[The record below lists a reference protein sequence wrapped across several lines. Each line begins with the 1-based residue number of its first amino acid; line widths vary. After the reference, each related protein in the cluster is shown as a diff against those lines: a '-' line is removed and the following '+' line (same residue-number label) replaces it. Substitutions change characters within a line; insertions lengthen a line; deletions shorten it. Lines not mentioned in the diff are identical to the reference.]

1 MVEHRGLGNLMHWSS
16 QLCGERARGTLLQ
29 KAPFS
34 FDGSV
39 WELFWPLV
47 TGMRL
52 LLARP
57 DGQRD
62 PLYLAQ
68 LVREEQVSMIKFVPA
83 MLLQFLQLEEA
94 GQCHSLTDV
103 FCGGG
108 ELTEAIARL
117 FRQRL
122 PGARL
127 HNVYGPTEATVDSS
141 AWTLEPGAAVPP
153 VQLPIG
159 KAITNTRLYVLDA
172 HDQPVPQGVSGQ
184 LHIGGVGVARGYLG
198 LPQLQ
203 AERFI
208 DSPFVAGDRLY
219 RSGDRVRYNADG
231 LSLIH
236 I

>member
-1 MVEHRGLGNLMHWSS
+1 
-16 QLCGERARGTLLQ
+16 ARGTLLQ
-29 KAPFS
+29 KTPFS

-39 WELFWPLV
+39 WELFRPLV

-94 GQCHSLTDV
+94 GRCHSLTDV

-117 FRQRL
+117 FRQR
-122 PGARL
+122 
-127 HNVYGPTEATVDSS
+127 
-141 AWTLEPGAAVPP
+141 
-153 VQLPIG
+153 
-159 KAITNTRLYVLDA
+159 
-172 HDQPVPQGVSGQ
+172 
-184 LHIGGVGVARGYLG
+184 
-198 LPQLQ
+198 
-203 AERFI
+203 
-208 DSPFVAGDRLY
+208 
-219 RSGDRVRYNADG
+219 
-231 LSLIH
+231 
-236 I
+236 